1 MIADDLYGS
10 QQYRW
15 FVGIVKE
22 IADNDRVK
30 VRIFGIHKMDDTED
44 VSDGDLPLAMVA
56 YPVNS
61 SGGGHALTPGK
72 WVVGFFGD
80 GDDCQQ
86 PIVTGVLKGGA
97 GASDNSSNSPSGTTT
112 PGADG
117 SGTDTGTKG
126 TTDSNAS
133 SPATASPSDLK
144 GGSNLQKAYNFLY
157 ERIQSSGKS
166 GGSVHVQTS
175 ALCAA
180 LNAESGCNPKAAVM
194 DTNGWPSKGI
204 CQWNKE
210 RLWKL
215 ERQFG
220 EPSSQANK
228 STAPMNITLE
238 QQLGFLWDELRGPE
252 SRALNKLLA
261 ATNPSDA
268 TDAMICFERPGGVYK
283 KMPSGGFG
291 VDRSHPEYNKRLK
304 GTNDCMSKLK
314 YEARG

>member
-1 MIADDLYGS
+1 MIVDDLYGS

-15 FVGIVKE
+15 FVGVVKE

-30 VRIFGIHKMDDTED
+30 VRIFGIHKMDDTTD
-44 VSDGDLPLAMVA
+44 VSDGDLPLALVV
-56 YPVNS
+56 YPTNS
-61 SGGGHALTPGK
+61 SGGGHALAPGK

-97 GASDNSSNSPSGTTT
+97 GAGDNSSTSPSGTTT

-117 SGTDTGTKG
+117 SGTDTGTPG
-126 TTDSNAS
+126 TNSNDSAA
-133 SPATASPSDLK
+133 ATAAPSDLK

-157 ERIQSSGKS
+157 ERIQQSGKS
-166 GGSVHVQTS
+166 GGNIHIQTS

-180 LNAESGCNPKAAVM
+180 IQAESGCNPRAAVM
-194 DTNGWPSKGI
+194 DTNNWPSKGI

-215 ERQFG
+215 ERLYG
-220 EPSSQANK
+220 EPSSQSDKNTK
-228 STAPMNITLE
+228 PMNITLE
-238 QQLGFLWDELRGPE
+238 QQLAYLWDELKGPE
-252 SRALNKLLA
+252 NRALNKLLA
-261 ATNPSDA
+261 SANAADA

-283 KMPSGGFG
+283 KQGNAWMA
-291 VDRSHPEYNKRLK
+291 DRSHPEFNKRLK
-304 GTNDCMSKLK
+304 GTMDCMSKLK
-314 YEARG
+314 YEAR